1 MAEIYLLVL
10 TMPQTD
16 EPEWMRDFEEK
27 QAAKETAT
35 KLKVTNGFHFHNN
48 CILRHQESVERKL
61 RRKERVKK
69 LKELYGPSAKQ
80 WMKRKVSVLPCLS
93 ECFN

>member
-1 MAEIYLLVL
+1 
-10 TMPQTD
+10 
-16 EPEWMRDFEEK
+16 MRDFEEK

-35 KLKVTNGFHFHNN
+35 KLKVTNGAKHFHMCDN
-48 CILRHQESVERKL
+48 CMLHNQESVERRL

-80 WMKRKVSVLPCLS
+80 WMKRKVSKS
-93 ECFN
+93 IIYK